1 MTKEEV
7 WLHCQNRITQSL
19 SDACIQH
26 MYSVYKVQYH
36 HTGKL
41 FHSTYFIIMMIL
53 SLTLIWALSSTAGA
67 LEQCSNN
74 TSTCSS
80 GSMCVTASIQVN
92 SSGPLIPQNIGA
104 CVPSSLCPATGNQTF
119 SFKWGV
125 SRQVG
130 SLQCCNTSNCNSGNL
145 NFPPAQPNNLT
156 CFTCNSTTSQCNSE
170 LRCQGVENR
179 CVNVTSGSS
188 NAKLFGCISSNL
200 CDLAT
205 NQNGLSFLQSIANIT
220 GGISCCGTSLCNAVT
235 TTSTTKTPPTKTTTK
250 TPPTP
255 TTTKTTTTTTTTASD
270 ACCIRLS
277 MIHLLLGLLLFT
289 LF

>member
-1 MTKEEV
+1 
-7 WLHCQNRITQSL
+7 
-19 SDACIQH
+19 
-26 MYSVYKVQYH
+26 
-36 HTGKL
+36 
-41 FHSTYFIIMMIL
+41 MMIL

-67 LEQCSNN
+67 LEQCSSTNA
-74 TSTCSS
+74 STCLS
-80 GSMCVTASIQVN
+80 GSMCVTAWIQAN

-130 SLQCCNTSNCNSGNL
+130 SLQCCNTNNCNSGNL
-145 NFPPAQPNNLT
+145 NFSLPQPNNLT

-170 LRCQGVENR
+170 LQCQGVENR

-188 NAKLFGCISSNL
+188 NATLFGCISSNL
-200 CDLAT
+200 CDLAA

-235 TTSTTKTPPTKTTTK
+235 TTSTTKTPPPPPTTK
-250 TPPTP
+250 
-255 TTTKTTTTTTTTASD
+255 TTTASD
-270 ACCIRLS
+270 ACCVRHD